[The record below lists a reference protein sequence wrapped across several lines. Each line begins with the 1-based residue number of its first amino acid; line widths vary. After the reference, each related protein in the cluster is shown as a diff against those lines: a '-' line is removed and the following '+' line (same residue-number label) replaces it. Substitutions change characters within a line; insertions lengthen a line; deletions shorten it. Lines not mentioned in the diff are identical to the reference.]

1 MLLVG
6 LGATAAVTVLLSTT
20 CSPAVAAGF
29 LSGVALGGAS
39 VGTLVLLGRAFVKNI
54 TRGQRVTLVTLQLAK
69 WPVFAVLIYLL
80 LVRCHVSPVAMA
92 LGLGMAMLFG
102 LGTGLRRSAAKADQ
116 GLCR

>member
-20 CSPAVAAGF
+20 CSLAVAAGF

-39 VGTLVLLGRAFVKNI
+39 VCTLVLLGRAFVKNV
-54 TRGQRVTLVTLQLAK
+54 TRGRRTALVTLQLAK

-80 LVRCHVSPVAMA
+80 LVCCHVSPVAMA

-102 LGTGLRRSAAKADQ
+102 LGAGLRRAPAKADQ